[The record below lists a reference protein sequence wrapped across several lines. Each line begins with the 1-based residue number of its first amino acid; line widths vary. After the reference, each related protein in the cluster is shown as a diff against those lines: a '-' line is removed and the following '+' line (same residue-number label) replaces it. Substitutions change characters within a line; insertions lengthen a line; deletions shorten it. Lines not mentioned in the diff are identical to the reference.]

1 MNKLRAL
8 YEAAPGALPFA
19 RGYLEYLA
27 EIFQLLDGE
36 AIASFIDVLEQARQR
51 GAQIFF
57 MGNGGSASTASHF
70 VNDLAIGCQGAKP
83 FRALSLT
90 DNLAVMSA
98 IGNDF
103 GYDEIFVRQLQ
114 TYLHPG
120 DVVVG
125 ISASGNSPN
134 VVKALEY
141 ANARGAVTVAL
152 TGFDGGKLKPIAQI
166 AVHVPTDKGEYGPVE
181 DVHLIMDHLVS
192 SFFRNRCRKERAGV

>member
-8 YEAAPGALPFA
+8 YEEAPRALPFA
-19 RGYLEYLA
+19 QGYLQYLS
-27 EIFQLLDGE
+27 EIFLRLDGE
-36 AIASFIDVLEQARQR
+36 AIASFIDAMDQARQR

-70 VNDLAIGCQGAKP
+70 VLDLAIGCQGAKP

-98 IGNDF
+98 IGNDL
-103 GYDEIFVRQLQ
+103 GYDEIFVCQLQ

-120 DVVVG
+120 DVVVA

-141 ANARGAVTVAL
+141 AKERGAVTIAL
-152 TGFDGGKLKPIAQI
+152 TGFDGGKLKQVAQI
-166 AVHVPTDKGEYGPVE
+166 AVHVPTNKGEYGPVE
-181 DVHLIMDHLVS
+181 DIHLIMDHLVS
-192 SFFRNRCRKERAGV
+192 SFFRNLCREERTGL